1 MQLLVRPTTNKK
13 KEEMT
18 YSQDVV
24 EVTVEVFCCR
34 LRGVKEPDAVDEVP
48 QGDED
53 YNDDYD
59 GADD

>member
-1 MQLLVRPTTNKK
+1 
-13 KEEMT
+13 MT

-24 EVTVEVFCCR
+24 EVTIEVFCCR

-48 QGDED
+48 LGDED
-53 YNDDYD
+53 YNDDD